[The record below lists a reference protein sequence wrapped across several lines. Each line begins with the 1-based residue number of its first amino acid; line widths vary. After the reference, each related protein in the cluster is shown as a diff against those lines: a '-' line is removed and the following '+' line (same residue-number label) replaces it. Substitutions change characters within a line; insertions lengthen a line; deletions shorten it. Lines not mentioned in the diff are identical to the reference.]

1 MPNRYEATSLEGFVQ
16 QLAVGFVC
24 RGYWFYVTGWIPESK
39 DPRAVDAKFTRLYEL
54 GLTKSSRMRR
64 KLSGRANVQ
73 YLRLGRFFVI
83 IATHGFHPFFEREGD
98 AVRDIR
104 RVPLTHG
111 GYSISHRGGRA
122 CVRID
127 EETFRNVKALF
138 VGSALRMDARKL
150 AYRFAALPFEP
161 YAPIRRQ
168 LLIVWRAVNRARG
181 AAGLEPVPKVCLRFK
196 RRIVR
201 PFDTEEGG
209 RAPRRWPPQST

>member
-1 MPNRYEATSLEGFVQ
+1 MANRYEATSLEGFVQ

-39 DPRAVDAKFTRLYEL
+39 DPLAVDEKLTKLYGV

-64 KLSGRANVQ
+64 KLAGRANVQ

-83 IATHGFHPFFEREGD
+83 IATHGLHPFFENEGD

-111 GYSISHRGGRA
+111 GYSISHRGGRV

-150 AYRFAALPFEP
+150 AERFTALPFEP

-168 LLIVWRAVNRARG
+168 LLILWRAVNRARS
-181 AAGLEPVPKVCLRFK
+181 AAGLEPVPKRCLRFK
-196 RRIVR
+196 RRIVL
-201 PFDTEEGG
+201 PFETEESVGG
-209 RAPRRWPPQST
+209 PGRSRPRST